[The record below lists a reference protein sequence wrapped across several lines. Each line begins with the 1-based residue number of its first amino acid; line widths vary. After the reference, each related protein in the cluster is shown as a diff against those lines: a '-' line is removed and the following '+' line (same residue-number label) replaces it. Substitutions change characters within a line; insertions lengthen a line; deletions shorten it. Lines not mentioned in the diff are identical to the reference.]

1 MDDDHLKHRN
11 DKVWRQ
17 VNVLSQADFSKKNI
31 NIRRQQI
38 PFKDS
43 QHDPFHFYEVS
54 LKKWIRP
61 SRSNLTKK
69 LKAVAE
75 ISSFSEQRFEFL
87 N

>member
-17 VNVLSQADFSKKNI
+17 VNILSQADFSKKNI

-54 LKKWIRP
+54 LKKNELGP
-61 SRSNLTKK
+61 SLSLNLTKK
-69 LKAVAE
+69 NWKL
-75 ISSFSEQRFEFL
+75 S
-87 N
+87 